1 MALSRFVVGTTC
13 TVPAGTVTAGS
24 FGTASYAGATG
35 PPLQWS
41 GGGPAVF
48 QANQV
53 IWADSSAGST
63 GPQQLYAALQAAG
76 ANLRAFVDG
85 QDTVGHAGLAN

>member
-1 MALSRFVVGTTC
+1 MALGRFVVGTTC
-13 TVPAGTVTAGS
+13 TVPAGTPTAGS

-35 PPLQWS
+35 PPLQWA
-41 GGGPAVF
+41 GGEPATYTENTVL
-48 QANQV
+48 
-53 IWADSSAGST
+53 WADSSAGSS

-76 ANLRAFVDG
+76 ANLRVFVDG